1 MKKIKLILA
10 TLFISSISFAQ
21 TDTII
26 RMVAGK
32 CYAEFNDDNILIYS
46 TDKKQIGDYKDFV
59 IKIEKNQILLLHLYD
74 SCKRCDQSI
83 QSRTLLLSGV
93 GITKKPTTVSSSDN
107 VYYINGKGINEVIV
121 RIP

>member
-32 CYAEFNDDNILIYS
+32 CYAEFNDDNILTYS

-83 QSRTLLLSGV
+83 QRRTLLLSGV
-93 GITKKPTTVSSSDN
+93 DMIKKPTIVSSSDN
-107 VYYINGKGINEVIV
+107 VYYINGKGVNEVIV